1 MKERKDQFEQFITD
15 NFEKLAKQEED
26 KLKNDSDI
34 QMPKGVRES
43 VRAKLDDEIKKIEE
57 QEAYAHLSEEDRRAL
72 ELGRKL
78 MQEKTEPQEAS
89 AEEQGASAGT
99 VKKTSFGPRKLR
111 VCLILAAAMI
121 LVMAV
126 GITSL
131 GGPERVIQMLTQNVG
146 EREVEQVDSSEDNL
160 VIVEENEEEAYQM
173 ISEEFGVEVVKILG
187 KPKDMEYNKMFYE
200 ESLKLAEVQY
210 LKNEQIIVLYINAS
224 YSQASFGIDMED
236 KIVDKYEYDNGKC
249 KITVMEYDVLDT
261 KSKKYSAQFSYNNL
275 EYFLLGNIAKDEFED
290 VLNGLFFPN

>member
-160 VIVEENEEEAYQM
+160 VIVEEDEEEAYQM
-173 ISEEFGVEVVKILG
+173 ISEEFGVEPIRIIN
-187 KPKDMEYNKMFYE
+187 KPQEFYFYE
-200 ESLKLAEVQY
+200 MLFDKSMQMAEINYFLGDQKLIIYIYAPYSEFSL
-210 LKNEQIIVLYINAS
+210 
-224 YSQASFGIDMED
+224 GIDLED
-236 KIVDKYEYDNGKC
+236 EVTGKYKIEDGECDILITEYEVDNRQE
-249 KITVMEYDVLDT
+249 
-261 KSKKYSAQFSYNNL
+261 KKYTAEFTYNTL
-275 EYFLLGNIAKDEFED
+275 EYFVVGQVEKEEFEK
-290 VLNGLFFPN
+290 VLSGFYFF

>member
-1 MKERKDQFEQFITD
+1 MKEKKDQFEQFITD

-34 QMPKGVRES
+34 QMPEGVRES

-78 MQEKTEPQEAS
+78 MQDKAESQEES
-89 AEEQGASAGT
+89 SEEQDVSAGT
-99 VKKTSFGPRKLR
+99 AKKKNFSRRKLR
-111 VCLILAAAMI
+111 VCLILAAALI

-146 EREVEQVDSSEDNL
+146 EREVEKVNSSEENK
-160 VIVEENEEEAYQM
+160 VIVEEDEEEAFQIM
-173 ISEEFGVEVVKILG
+173 DEEYGIEPVKIINRPDG
-187 KPKDMEYNKMFYE
+187 MDFNEMFYDKSMQTAELIYTMQE
-200 ESLKLAEVQY
+200 EK
-210 LKNEQIIVLYINAS
+210 IVYIINAS
-224 YSQASFGIDMED
+224 YGGASLGMDLED
-236 KIVDKYEYDNGKC
+236 VVANEYIKSFERC
-249 KITVMEYDVLDT
+249 QIKVTEYDVGD
-261 KSKKYSAQFSYNNL
+261 KNKYMANFTYKGL
-275 EYFLLGNIAKDEFED
+275 EYFLMMDGERDDFDQI
-290 VLNGLFFPN
+290 LNGLYFY

>member
-57 QEAYAHLSEEDRRAL
+57 QEAYAHLSEEDRQAL

-89 AEEQGASAGT
+89 AEEQDASAGT
-99 VKKTSFGPRKLR
+99 VKKTSFAPRKLR

-160 VIVEENEEEAYQM
+160 VIVEENEEEAFQ
-173 ISEEFGVEVVKILG
+173 IIEEEFGVEPVKIISRPRNA
-187 KPKDMEYNKMFYE
+187 KFE
-200 ESLKLAEVQY
+200 ELYYDREMQLVEMRYANAEKVV
-210 LKNEQIIVLYINAS
+210 ELYINAF
-224 YSQASFGIDMED
+224 YSNSSFGIDIED
-236 KIVDKYEYDNGKC
+236 DLEEKNIYDNGLC
-249 KITVMEYDVLDT
+249 KIIVMKYGVDNINTPKYLAKFTYDD
-261 KSKKYSAQFSYNNL
+261 L
-275 EYFLLGNIAKDEFED
+275 EYSLIATVSDDEFKEI
-290 VLNGLFFPN
+290 LNGLYFPR

>member
-34 QMPKGVRES
+34 QMPEGVRES

-89 AEEQGASAGT
+89 SEEQDASAGT
-99 VKKTSFGPRKLR
+99 VKKTSFAPRRLR
-111 VCLILAAAMI
+111 VCLILAAALI

-146 EREVEQVDSSEDNL
+146 EREVEQVISSDDSM
-160 VIVEENEEEAYQM
+160 VIVEDEEEAYQKLYQY
-173 ISEEFGVEVVKILG
+173 FGAGIVKIWNR
-187 KPKDMEYNKMFYE
+187 PTDMKFREMIYNEGMQIAELFYQVRE
-200 ESLKLAEVQY
+200 KKV
-210 LKNEQIIVLYINAS
+210 VFYINAS
-224 YSQASFGIDMED
+224 YTESSLGVDADDVIVGNDTRRNSQCEI
-236 KIVDKYEYDNGKC
+236 
-249 KITVMEYDVLDT
+249 KITQYFVEETDEE
-261 KSKKYSAQFSYNNL
+261 KYSAKFEYNGL
-275 EYFLLGNIAKDEFED
+275 EYFLVGQITKEEFD
-290 VLNGLFFPN
+290 VIIDGLYFSP